1 MFMGILS
8 PMAVAKA
15 TRASR
20 SDPSVRR
27 DQMIDVALGAF
38 ADRGYPA
45 VELKEIA
52 AEVGV
57 TPNLIHHYFPGGK
70 SELHLEAVKR
80 ACAQLE
86 EMFEASPDIPVAN
99 KMPENVARY
108 VDEALAPTDRWK
120 LYARSL
126 RSANDELR
134 ACAVATRL
142 AVMQGV
148 AANHL
153 GTADPPPEVRA
164 ALFGVYGFLED
175 SSNEWRIE
183 AINDRPKL
191 EKMIMA
197 VLIAALTTAI
207 AD

>member
-1 MFMGILS
+1 MIDS
-8 PMAVAKA
+8 MAVAKA
-15 TRASR
+15 PRASR
-20 SDPSVRR
+20 SDPEARR
-27 DQMIDVALGAF
+27 DQMIDVAMGAF
-38 ADRGYPA
+38 AARGYPA

-52 AEVGV
+52 SEVGV

-86 EMFEASPDIPVAN
+86 AMFEASPDIPIEN
-99 KMPENVARY
+99 KMPANIARY
-108 VDEALAPTDRWK
+108 VDEALVPTDRWK

-126 RSANDELR
+126 RSADDELR

-148 AANHL
+148 TANHL
-153 GTADPPPEVRA
+153 GTANPPPAVRA

-175 SSNEWRIE
+175 SSDEWRIE
-183 AINDRPKL
+183 ALGDRAKL

-197 VLIAALTTAI
+197 VLIAALSTAT
-207 AD
+207 AE

>member
-1 MFMGILS
+1 MIGS
-8 PMAVAKA
+8 MAAAKA
-15 TRASR
+15 PRANR
-20 SDPSVRR
+20 SDPAVRR
-27 DQMIDVALGAF
+27 DQMIDVALAAF

-86 EMFEASPDIPVAN
+86 EMFEASPDIPIEN
-99 KMPENVARY
+99 KMPANIARY

-120 LYARSL
+120 LYTRSL
-126 RSANDELR
+126 RSADDELR

-148 AANHL
+148 TANHL
-153 GTADPPPEVRA
+153 GTANPPPAARA

-175 SSNEWRIE
+175 ASDEWRVQ
-183 AINDRPKL
+183 AISDRPKL

-197 VLIAALTTAI
+197 VLLAALSTAMT
-207 AD
+207 D

>member
-1 MFMGILS
+1 MICA
-8 PMAVAKA
+8 MAVAKA
-15 TRASR
+15 TRAER
-20 SDPSVRR
+20 SDPEVRR
-27 DQMIDVALGAF
+27 DQMIDVALSAF
-38 ADRGYPA
+38 ADRGYPG

-70 SELHLEAVKR
+70 SELHLEAVKL

-86 EMFEASPDIPVAN
+86 TLLDSSPGEPVAS
-99 KMPENVARY
+99 KMPANVARY

-126 RSANDELR
+126 RSADDELR

-142 AVMQGV
+142 AVMEGI

-153 GTADPPPEVRA
+153 GTANPSPEVRA
-164 ALFGVYGFLED
+164 AIFGVFGFLED
-175 SSNEWRIE
+175 VSNEWRVQEIS
-183 AINDRPKL
+183 DRVKL
-191 EKMIMA
+191 ENLIMA
-197 VLIAALTTAI
+197 VLLAALAATS
-207 AD
+207 ADDR

>member
-1 MFMGILS
+1 
-8 PMAVAKA
+8 MAVSKA

-20 SDPSVRR
+20 SDPEARR

-38 ADRGYPA
+38 ADRGYPG

-86 EMFEASPDIPVAN
+86 EMFEASPDIPVEN
-99 KMPENVARY
+99 KMPANVARY

-126 RSANDELR
+126 RSADDELR

-142 AVMQGV
+142 AVMEGI

-153 GTADPPPEVRA
+153 GTANPSPEVRA
-164 ALFGVYGFLED
+164 AIFGVFGFLED
-175 SSNEWRIE
+175 VSNEWRVQ
-183 AINDRPKL
+183 AINDRPRL
-191 EKMIMA
+191 ENLIMA
-197 VLIAALTTAI
+197 VLIAALTATA
-207 AD
+207 ADER

>member
-1 MFMGILS
+1 MISL
-8 PMAVAKA
+8 MAVAK
-15 TRASR
+15 TPRASR
-20 SDPSVRR
+20 SDPDVRR

-38 ADRGYPA
+38 ADRGYPG

-70 SELHLEAVKR
+70 SELHLEAAKR
-80 ACAQLE
+80 ACSQLE
-86 EMFEASPDIPVAN
+86 EMFEASPEIPVEN
-99 KMPENVARY
+99 KMPANVARY

-126 RSANDELR
+126 RSADDDLR

-142 AVMQGV
+142 AVMEGV
-148 AANHL
+148 TANHL
-153 GTADPPPEVRA
+153 GTNSPSPEVRA

-175 SSNEWRIE
+175 ASDEWRIQ
-183 AINDRPKL
+183 ALGDRAKL
-191 EKMIMA
+191 EEMIMA
-197 VLIAALTTAI
+197 VLIAALSTAT

>member
-1 MFMGILS
+1 MIDS
-8 PMAVAKA
+8 MAVAKA
-15 TRASR
+15 PRASR
-20 SDPSVRR
+20 SDPEARR
-27 DQMIDVALGAF
+27 DQMIDVAMGAF
-38 ADRGYPA
+38 AARGYPA

-52 AEVGV
+52 SEVGV

-80 ACAQLE
+80 ACSQLE
-86 EMFEASPDIPVAN
+86 EMFEASPDIPIED
-99 KMPENVARY
+99 KMPANIARY
-108 VDEALAPTDRWK
+108 VDEALVPTDRWK

-126 RSANDELR
+126 RSADDELR

-148 AANHL
+148 TANHL
-153 GTADPPPEVRA
+153 GTANPPPAVRA

-175 SSNEWRIE
+175 SSDEWRIE
-183 AINDRPKL
+183 ALGDRAKL

-197 VLIAALTTAI
+197 VLIAALSTAT
-207 AD
+207 AE

>member
-1 MFMGILS
+1 MLS
-8 PMAVAKA
+8 PMAVSKA

-20 SDPSVRR
+20 SDPEARR

-38 ADRGYPA
+38 ADRGYPG

-86 EMFEASPDIPVAN
+86 EMFEASPDIPVEN
-99 KMPENVARY
+99 KMPANVARY

-126 RSANDELR
+126 RSADDELR

-142 AVMQGV
+142 AVMEGI

-153 GTADPPPEVRA
+153 GTANPSPEVRA
-164 ALFGVYGFLED
+164 AIFGVFGFLED
-175 SSNEWRIE
+175 VSNEWRVH
-183 AINDRPKL
+183 AINDRPRL
-191 EKMIMA
+191 ENLIMA
-197 VLIAALTTAI
+197 VLIAALTATA
-207 AD
+207 ADER

>member
-1 MFMGILS
+1 
-8 PMAVAKA
+8 MAVAKA
-15 TRASR
+15 TRAER

-70 SELHLEAVKR
+70 RELHLEAVKL

-86 EMFEASPDIPVAN
+86 KLLDSSAGEPVAS
-99 KMPENVARY
+99 KMPANVARY

-120 LYARSL
+120 LYVRSL
-126 RSANDELR
+126 RSADDELR
-134 ACAVATRL
+134 ACAVGTRL
-142 AVMQGV
+142 AVMEGI

-153 GTADPPPEVRA
+153 GTANPSPEVRA
-164 ALFGVYGFLED
+164 AIFGVFGFLED
-175 SSNEWRIE
+175 VSNEWRVQEIS
-183 AINDRPKL
+183 DRVKL
-191 EKMIMA
+191 ENLIMA
-197 VLIAALTTAI
+197 VLLAALAATS
-207 AD
+207 ADDR

>member
-1 MFMGILS
+1 MIFA
-8 PMAVAKA
+8 MAVAKA
-15 TRASR
+15 PRANR
-20 SDPSVRR
+20 SDPEARR
-27 DQMIDVALGAF
+27 DQMIDVAMSAF
-38 ADRGYPA
+38 AASGYPG

-86 EMFEASPDIPVAN
+86 EMFEASPDIPVEN
-99 KMPENVARY
+99 KMPANVARY

-126 RSANDELR
+126 RSADDELR

-142 AVMQGV
+142 AVMEGI

-153 GTADPPPEVRA
+153 GTANPSPEVRA
-164 ALFGVYGFLED
+164 AIFGVFGFLD
-175 SSNEWRIE
+175 DVSNEWRVQEIS
-183 AINDRPKL
+183 DRVKL
-191 EKMIMA
+191 ENLIMA
-197 VLIAALTTAI
+197 VLIAALTATA
-207 AD
+207 ADER

>member
-1 MFMGILS
+1 MICA
-8 PMAVAKA
+8 MAVAKA
-15 TRASR
+15 TRAER
-20 SDPSVRR
+20 SDPEVRR
-27 DQMIDVALGAF
+27 DQMIDVAMSAF
-38 ADRGYPA
+38 ADRGYPG

-52 AEVGV
+52 SEVGV

-86 EMFEASPDIPVAN
+86 AMFESSPEIPVAN
-99 KMPENVARY
+99 KMPANVARY

-120 LYARSL
+120 LYVRSL
-126 RSANDELR
+126 RSADDELR

-142 AVMQGV
+142 AVMEGV

-153 GTADPPPEVRA
+153 GTPNPPPAVRA

-175 SSNEWRIE
+175 SSDEWRVQ
-183 AINDRPKL
+183 AINDRPRL
-191 EKMIMA
+191 ENLIMA
-197 VLIAALTTAI
+197 VLIAALTATA
-207 AD
+207 ADER

>member
-1 MFMGILS
+1 
-8 PMAVAKA
+8 MAVAKA

-20 SDPSVRR
+20 SDPEARR
-27 DQMIDVALGAF
+27 NQMIDVAMAAF

-45 VELKEIA
+45 VELKQIA
-52 AEVGV
+52 GEVGV

-70 SELHLEAVKR
+70 SELYLEAVKR

-86 EMFEASPDIPVAN
+86 AMFEASPDIPIEN
-99 KMPENVARY
+99 KMPANIARY
-108 VDEALAPTDRWK
+108 VDEALVPTDRWK
-120 LYARSL
+120 LYTRSL
-126 RSANDELR
+126 RSADDELR

-153 GTADPPPEVRA
+153 GTADPPPAVRA

-175 SSNEWRIE
+175 SSDEWRVQ
-183 AINDRPKL
+183 ALGDRAKL

-197 VLIAALTTAI
+197 VLIAALSTAT
-207 AD
+207 AV

>member
-1 MFMGILS
+1 MIFA
-8 PMAVAKA
+8 MAVAKA
-15 TRASR
+15 PRASR
-20 SDPSVRR
+20 SDPEARR
-27 DQMIDVALGAF
+27 DQMIDVAMAAF
-38 ADRGYPA
+38 AARGYPG

-80 ACAQLE
+80 ACSQLV
-86 EMFEASPDIPVAN
+86 EMFEASPDIPVEN
-99 KMPENVARY
+99 KMPANVARY

-126 RSANDELR
+126 RSADDELR

-142 AVMQGV
+142 AVMEGI

-153 GTADPPPEVRA
+153 GTANPSPEVRA
-164 ALFGVYGFLED
+164 AIFGVFGFLED
-175 SSNEWRIE
+175 VSNEWRVQ
-183 AINDRPKL
+183 AINDRPRL
-191 EKMIMA
+191 ENLIMA
-197 VLIAALTTAI
+197 VLIAALTATA
-207 AD
+207 ADER

>member
-1 MFMGILS
+1 
-8 PMAVAKA
+8 MAVAKA
-15 TRASR
+15 PRASR
-20 SDPSVRR
+20 SDPEARR
-27 DQMIDVALGAF
+27 DQMIDVAIVAF

-86 EMFEASPDIPVAN
+86 AMFDANPETPVEN
-99 KMPENVARY
+99 KMRANVARY
-108 VDEALAPTDRWK
+108 VDEALASTDRWK
-120 LYARSL
+120 LYVRSL
-126 RSANDELR
+126 RSADDDLR

-142 AVMQGV
+142 AVMEGV
-148 AANHL
+148 TANHL
-153 GTADPPPEVRA
+153 GTADPAPAVRA

-175 SSNEWRIE
+175 SSNEWRVQEIS
-183 AINDRPKL
+183 DRVKL
-191 EKMIMA
+191 ENLIMA
-197 VLIAALTTAI
+197 VLIAAISTASSE
-207 AD
+207 

>member
-1 MFMGILS
+1 MLS
-8 PMAVAKA
+8 PMAVSKA

-20 SDPSVRR
+20 SDPEARR

-38 ADRGYPA
+38 ADRGYPG

-86 EMFEASPDIPVAN
+86 EMFEASPDIPVEN
-99 KMPENVARY
+99 KMPANVARY

-126 RSANDELR
+126 RSADDELR

-142 AVMQGV
+142 AVMEGI

-153 GTADPPPEVRA
+153 GTANPSPEVRA
-164 ALFGVYGFLED
+164 AIFGVFGFLED
-175 SSNEWRIE
+175 VSNEWRVQ
-183 AINDRPKL
+183 AINDRPRL
-191 EKMIMA
+191 ENLIMA
-197 VLIAALTTAI
+197 VLIAALTATA
-207 AD
+207 ADER

>member
-1 MFMGILS
+1 MIFA
-8 PMAVAKA
+8 MAVAKA
-15 TRASR
+15 PRASR
-20 SDPSVRR
+20 SDPEARR
-27 DQMIDVALGAF
+27 DQMIDVAMTAF
-38 ADRGYPA
+38 AARGYPA
-45 VELKEIA
+45 VELKQIA

-57 TPNLIHHYFPGGK
+57 TSNLIHHYFPGGK

-80 ACAQLE
+80 ACSQLE
-86 EMFEASPDIPVAN
+86 EMFEASPDIPVEN
-99 KMPENVARY
+99 KMPANVARY

-126 RSANDELR
+126 RSADDELR

-142 AVMQGV
+142 AVMEGIS
-148 AANHL
+148 ANHL
-153 GTADPPPEVRA
+153 GTADPPPAVRA

-175 SSNEWRIE
+175 ASNEWRIQ
-183 AINDRPKL
+183 ALGDRAKL

-197 VLIAALTTAI
+197 VLIAALSTAT

>member
-1 MFMGILS
+1 
-8 PMAVAKA
+8 
-15 TRASR
+15 
-20 SDPSVRR
+20 
-27 DQMIDVALGAF
+27 MIDVAMAAF
-38 ADRGYPA
+38 AARGYPA

-52 AEVGV
+52 SEVGV

-70 SELHLEAVKR
+70 GELHLAAVKR

-86 EMFEASPDIPVAN
+86 AMFEANPDIPVED
-99 KMPENVARY
+99 KMPANVARY

-126 RSANDELR
+126 RSPDDDLR

-142 AVMQGV
+142 AVMEGV
-148 AANHL
+148 TANHL
-153 GTADPPPEVRA
+153 GTANPSPEVRA

-175 SSNEWRIE
+175 ASDEWRVQ
-183 AINDRPKL
+183 AISDRPKL
-191 EKMIMA
+191 ENMIMA
-197 VLIAALTTAI
+197 VLIAALSTAT

>member
-1 MFMGILS
+1 MIFA
-8 PMAVAKA
+8 MAVAKA
-15 TRASR
+15 PRASR
-20 SDPSVRR
+20 SDPEARR
-27 DQMIDVALGAF
+27 DQMIDVAMAAF
-38 ADRGYPA
+38 AARGYPA
-45 VELKEIA
+45 VELKQIA

-80 ACAQLE
+80 ACTQLE
-86 EMFEASPDIPVAN
+86 ALLDSSPEVPMAN
-99 KMPENVARY
+99 KMPANVARY

-120 LYARSL
+120 LYTRSL
-126 RSANDELR
+126 RSADDELR

-148 AANHL
+148 TVNHL
-153 GTADPPPEVRA
+153 GTPNPPPAARA

-175 SSNEWRIE
+175 SSDEWRVQ
-183 AINDRPKL
+183 ALGDRAKL

-197 VLIAALTTAI
+197 VLIAALSTAMT
-207 AD
+207 D